1 MLTMNGFFYCYS
13 ERLKRALLSNG
24 FKYVCEGIN
33 KKTKSKFYLFVGTEE
48 LNNYKNKIY
57 QTERDKF

>member
-1 MLTMNGFFYCYS
+1 MNKFFYCYS
-13 ERLKRALLSNG
+13 ERLKNALLSNG

-33 KKTKSKFYLFVGTEE
+33 KNTKSRFYLFIGTKE

-57 QTERDKF
+57 QKERDKF